1 MVRRSPDVRSDG
13 VGDEHLRLLADWR
26 GQQRLHGGSDPVDDG
41 PQTGRLLGR
50 GLAEF
55 LDGGRDRAALRMPKH
70 HDQPR
75 AEACGRKFYAA
86 DLRRRHDI
94 SRDSDHEQ
102 VAKTLPKD
110 KFGGYA
116 GVGTSEHNGEGL
128 LSLSESQ
135 ATGRSEEGS
144 RVCHARDKPLIAL
157 SQSPERFMS

>member
-1 MVRRSPDVRSDG
+1 MG
-13 VGDEHLRLLADWR
+13 NEHLRVLADWR

-55 LDGGRDRAALRMPKH
+55 LDGGRDRAALRMPQH

-75 AEACGRKFYAA
+75 AEARGRKFYAA

-94 SRDSDHEQ
+94 SRDPDHEQ
-102 VAKTLPKD
+102 VAKSLPED
-110 KFGGYA
+110 EFGGDA
-116 GVGTSEHNGEGL
+116 GVGASEDNGEGL

-135 ATGRSEEGS
+135 ATGWTES
-144 RVCHARDKPLIAL
+144 
-157 SQSPERFMS
+157 